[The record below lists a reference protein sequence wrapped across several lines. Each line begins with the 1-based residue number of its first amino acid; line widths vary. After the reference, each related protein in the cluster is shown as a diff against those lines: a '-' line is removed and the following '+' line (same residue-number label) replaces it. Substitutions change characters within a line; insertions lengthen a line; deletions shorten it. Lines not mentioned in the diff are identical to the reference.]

1 MHRKLC
7 ALFLVLALA
16 VPATAAQAADLIV
29 SAAASLT
36 DVLKD
41 VKPLFEAKHPGAT
54 VVYNMASSGDL
65 YRQLESGAPADVYAS
80 ANLKWMDQAVAKK
93 LVDESTR
100 ITFATNSLVLAVPTG
115 NPAKVKAVADLTGK
129 AVGRVGIGVPE
140 HVPAGAY
147 AKKALEALKLWDVLQ
162 PKLIPGES
170 VRQILD
176 YLVRGEV
183 DAGFVYATDAKKGGE
198 AVLTLAAVPEAGV
211 VTYPVAVVATST
223 QKALAAEFVKFLAGP
238 EAAPAFAARGFS
250 KP

>member
-41 VKPLFEAKHPGAT
+41 VKPIFEAKHPGTT

-100 ITFATNSLVLAVPTG
+100 ITFATNALVLAVPTG

-129 AVGRVGIGVPE
+129 AVGRIGIGVPE

-170 VRQILD
+170 VRQVLD
-176 YLVRGEV
+176 YLVRGEI
-183 DAGFVYATDAKKGGE
+183 DCGFVYATDAKKGGD
-198 AVLTLAAVPEAGV
+198 AVTTLAAVPEAGI
-211 VTYPVAVVATST
+211 VTYPVAVVSTST
-223 QKALAAEFVKFLAGP
+223 QKDLAQAFVTFLASP
-238 EAAPAFAARGFS
+238 DAAPAFAARGFS

>member
-1 MHRKLC
+1 MKRSLL

-16 VPATAAQAADLIV
+16 STAVPARAADLIV

-41 VKPLFEAKHPGAT
+41 VKPLFEAKHPGVA

-65 YRQLESGAPADVYAS
+65 FRQMESGAPADVFAS
-80 ANLKWMDQAVAKK
+80 ADLKWMDKALEAK
-93 LVDESTR
+93 LVDPATR
-100 ITFATNSLVLAVPTG
+100 TIFATNSLVLAVPAA
-115 NPAKVKAVADLTGK
+115 NPAKVEKVADLTGK
-129 AVGRVGIGVPE
+129 AAGRIGIGVPE

-147 AKKALEALKLWDVLQ
+147 AKKALEALKLWDALQ

-198 AVLTLAAVPEAGV
+198 AVVALAAVPEAGV

-238 EAAPAFAARGFS
+238 EAAPAFAARGFF
-250 KP
+250 KH